1 MTLKVSHGDLALLK
15 RFGKNPQEFLN
26 QFKSDRYVLSD
37 GEKTR
42 RLQNQIRAMKIAEL
56 PSGGLLISRTL
67 RQMKDQADKEV
78 VRRRITD
85 EGKALDILYRHK
97 QELIEEIKQRNA
109 GNIYYRKSRKLKQT
123 GNIIDGKFSKITECI
138 TPVRAKRYITSSGSN
153 AFALLGLLVEKD
165 MKILM
170 KNHELNSHKK
180 SQQNIVNDHAN
191 VVRSAKFFHCKKV
204 KENGKI
210 CNRLVKNSR
219 VSFKA
224 RRLCVCDDCLE

>member
-15 RFGKNPQEFLN
+15 RFGKNPQEFLD

-109 GNIYYRKSRKLKQT
+109 G
-123 GNIIDGKFSKITECI
+123 
-138 TPVRAKRYITSSGSN
+138 
-153 AFALLGLLVEKD
+153 
-165 MKILM
+165 
-170 KNHELNSHKK
+170 
-180 SQQNIVNDHAN
+180 
-191 VVRSAKFFHCKKV
+191 
-204 KENGKI
+204 
-210 CNRLVKNSR
+210 
-219 VSFKA
+219 
-224 RRLCVCDDCLE
+224 